1 MDVWAE
7 KFLDRLVV
15 NIEAR
20 FLVERKS
27 IDLNRD
33 CIAQQRGQALESTF
47 REWSIDDGASLKL
60 N

>member
-1 MDVWAE
+1 MCGRI
-7 KFLDRLVV
+7 FFDRLVV

-20 FLVERKS
+20 FIVERES

-33 CIAQQRGQALESTF
+33 CIAQQRGQALESTS
-47 REWSIDDGASLKL
+47 RGLSIDDGASLKL